1 MKKRKSRRKI
11 QGTLL
16 LLCLLLTGCAPEEKT
31 LLLPL
36 VQSAEE
42 EAEGTDSGKDF
53 SVKRIYAY
61 TYKASEFMTKSAFL
75 QGCGENI
82 IHIAAVEEQED
93 GIGEQL
99 VYREVDYRYG
109 FYDTAGT
116 FFSFIDDC
124 IIDVPE
130 EGKEEQDSGEEG
142 QYMDSG
148 EWQEEPGSGKEGQD
162 TAPGKEGPEK
172 EGPEKEEQYLDSG
185 KGEGMLCMTDII
197 LPSPDGKHLLV
208 YLWYPACSIRVVRLY
223 TLGEQERELY
233 EGPWERNFFLKGSF
247 SPDGRWAAFDVAGAL
262 TGDKRPV
269 LVYDCL
275 KSGSADPDLYWEGE
289 RYETAYKIYP
299 PDEVFDG
306 AGDVDVGTSLWSA
319 QLYSA
324 SGGRPGLV
332 SFLIDYNNQNL
343 YLEAEYT
350 DEEGEGGKASRGK
363 LCLLGTNTEEHEEE
377 NTETGGEPWETEAVH
392 TMVGKLLAGDEGMP
406 YIQYRVA
413 GNMVYYMGNVF
424 RLWYTDMT
432 ESGEKCESIR
442 VFPEMVWD
450 FLPLETGDFLVLT
463 ADDTVY
469 SFANE
474 SKQQMNGRLGG
485 DGTASPRLLQ
495 DHWGIQ
501 SGDLYLYPADG
512 SERRL
517 LYKNVQNFLGMEYDA
532 QGRRILLETY
542 EEGLGQRRC
551 IILEL

>member
-1 MKKRKSRRKI
+1 MKKRKLKRKI
-11 QGTLL
+11 QGALL

-42 EAEGTDSGKDF
+42 ESEGTDSGKDF

-93 GIGEQL
+93 GIGERL

-148 EWQEEPGSGKEGQD
+148 EGQEEPGSGKGGQD

-172 EGPEKEEQYLDSG
+172 DEQYLDSR

-208 YLWYPACSIRVVRLY
+208 YLWYPACNTRVVRLY

-233 EGPWERNFFLKGSF
+233 EGPWESFFLKGSF

-299 PDEVFDG
+299 PDEVFGG
-306 AGDVDVGTSLWSA
+306 AGDEDAGTSLWSA

-324 SGGRPGLV
+324 SGGHPGLA
-332 SFLIDYNNQNL
+332 SFLIEYNNQNI
-343 YLEAEYT
+343 YLQAEYT
-350 DEEGEGGKASRGK
+350 DEAGEKEEASGGK
-363 LCLLGTNTEEHEEE
+363 LCLLGTNAEGQEEE
-377 NTETGGEPWETEAVH
+377 NTETGREPGKTEPVH
-392 TMVGKLLAGDEGMP
+392 AMMGKLLSGYEGMP

-413 GNMVYYMGNVF
+413 GDGIYYMGNVF
-424 RLWYTDMT
+424 QLWYTDIT
-432 ESGEKCESIR
+432 ESGEKCESVR
-442 VFPEMVWD
+442 VLPELVWD

-463 ADDTVY
+463 AGNTVY
-469 SFANE
+469 SPSFINGSGRGE
-474 SKQQMNGRLGG
+474 SRLGG
-485 DGTASPRLLQ
+485 DGTANPQLLQ
-495 DHWGIQ
+495 DYWGIQ

-542 EEGLGQRRC
+542 EEGLRQRRC